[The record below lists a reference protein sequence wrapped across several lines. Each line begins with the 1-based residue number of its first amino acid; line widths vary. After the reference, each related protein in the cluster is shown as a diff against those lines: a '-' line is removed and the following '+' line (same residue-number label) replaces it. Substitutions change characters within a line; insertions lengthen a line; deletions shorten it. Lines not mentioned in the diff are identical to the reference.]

1 MLPTRILIADD
12 HPIARLGLRQILED
26 QTNWKV
32 VAEVQDG
39 DEAITKTLQ
48 LKPDVVLMDIAMP
61 VVDGL
66 EACRRIIAAAPQT
79 NVLILTIHDIDTM
92 IMEVLNAGAKGY
104 VLKTDAARD
113 LVAAVEAVRGNKSFF
128 TARISRLILDG
139 YLTTTRKSRRMHDK
153 VFLSP
158 RQQQVLELIA
168 AGCDTKEIAS
178 TLKITLKTAETH
190 RANMMRRLNCN
201 SISQVS
207 RYALRNELIQ
217 P

>member
-1 MLPTRILIADD
+1 MVPTRILIADD

-32 VAEVQDG
+32 VAEVEDG
-39 DEAITKTLQ
+39 DEAIKKTLQ

-61 VVDGL
+61 GIDGL
-66 EACRRIIAAAPQT
+66 EACRRIIATAPQT
-79 NVLILTIHDIDTM
+79 KILILTIHDIDTM

-104 VLKTDAARD
+104 VLKTDASRY
-113 LVAAVEAVRGNKSFF
+113 LVAAVEAVRGGKSFF
-128 TARISRLILDG
+128 TARISKLIADG
-139 YLTTTRKSRRMHDK
+139 YLATTGKSRRRHDK

-168 AGCDTKEIAS
+168 AGCDTREIAS
-178 TLKITLKTAETH
+178 TLKVTLKTAETH
-190 RANMMRRLNCN
+190 RANLMRRLNCN

-207 RYALRNELIQ
+207 RYAFRNELIRA
-217 P
+217 